1 MDISFDFSGRRY
13 IVTGAS
19 TGIGRQIAK
28 ELATAGAEVLAIARR
43 LSELEAL
50 QAEYPQ
56 QISVAAVDVTN
67 YAAMEQYIEGFVLDK
82 GKVDGSVHSA
92 GLLAFTPLRAFD
104 IHQAKQMM
112 DVGYWAGVNLLQLL
126 TKKKYAANNTSH
138 VLLASVSAYR
148 GQKALSAYSA
158 AKAAMQAGI
167 RSLAKE
173 IADRGHRVNT
183 ISPGFIDT
191 AMTKGVLQEDKLAAE
206 HPLGLG
212 KPEDIAG
219 MVLFLLSSRATWITG
234 ADFVV
239 DGGYL
244 A

>member
-1 MDISFDFSGRRY
+1 M
-13 IVTGAS
+13 
-19 TGIGRQIAK
+19 
-28 ELATAGAEVLAIARR
+28 
-43 LSELEAL
+43 
-50 QAEYPQ
+50 
-56 QISVAAVDVTN
+56 
-67 YAAMEQYIEGFVLDK
+67 
-82 GKVDGSVHSA
+82 
-92 GLLAFTPLRAFD
+92 
-104 IHQAKQMM
+104 
-112 DVGYWAGVNLLQLL
+112 
-126 TKKKYAANNTSH
+126 
-138 VLLASVSAYR
+138 
-148 GQKALSAYSA
+148 
-158 AKAAMQAGI
+158 
-167 RSLAKE
+167 
-173 IADRGHRVNT
+173 NT